1 MIIMKN
7 PTDEDVLKLLERRMK
22 TASEVEE
29 TVKEIIRRVKNEGDR
44 ALEEYLKRF
53 EKYPLSVKELLVSEE
68 EMAEA
73 SVEEDFIEAVKVV
86 IEDLKKFHQRQK
98 ETSFFFTT
106 DGGSFLGEMVVPLES
121 VGIYVPGGK
130 VPYFSTLL
138 MCAVPAIVAGVERI
152 VVTTPPDEKGKVSP
166 YILKVCEILGLKEI
180 YKMGGAHAIAALSYG
195 TETVKPVD
203 KIVGPGGVFVTLAK
217 KLVYGDVGIDSIA
230 GPSEITIIT
239 DGSVPLDFVA
249 ADFLSQAEHDENA
262 MSVVITTSKEVFE
275 KLPGV
280 IEEHLQS
287 LPEERRKT
295 AEISTSNFGIIVF
308 TDDLKRA
315 FEISNLIAPEHLEIL
330 VEKPFEVLSYVKNAG
345 SVFLGRY
352 TCESVGD
359 YGAGPNHVL
368 PTFRSA
374 RFSSGLRV
382 SDFTK
387 KIFVTHFSEEDFKK
401 KSVLYSRMARWE
413 GFEAHARA
421 VDVRRES
428 L

>member
-1 MIIMKN
+1 MILMKN
-7 PTDEDVLKLLERRMK
+7 PSDEDVLKLLERRMR
-22 TASEVEE
+22 TASKVEE
-29 TVKEIIRRVKNEGDR
+29 IVKEIVRRVRDEGDV

-68 EMAEA
+68 EIAEA
-73 SVEEDFIEAVKVV
+73 NVEEDFIETIRVV
-86 IEDLKKFHQRQK
+86 IEDLKEFHRRQK
-98 ETSFFFTT
+98 ESSFFFTT
-106 DGGSFLGEMVVPLES
+106 NGGSFLGEMVVPLES

-152 VVTTPPDEKGKVSP
+152 VVTTPPDENGKVSP
-166 YILKVCEILGLKEI
+166 YILKTCEMLGLREI

-203 KIVGPGGVFVTLAK
+203 KIVGPGGVFVMFAK

-230 GPSEITIIT
+230 GPSEITIIA
-239 DGSVPLDFVA
+239 DESSPLDFVA

-262 MSVVITTSKEVFE
+262 MSMVITTSKEVFE
-275 KLPGV
+275 KLPEV

-295 AEISTSNFGIIVF
+295 AEISTNNFGAIILAEN
-308 TDDLKRA
+308 LKRA

-330 VEKPFEVLSYVKNAG
+330 VENPFETLGYIKNAG
-345 SVFLGRY
+345 SVFLGKY

-387 KIFVTHFSEEDFKK
+387 KIFVTHFSEKDFRKK
-401 KSVLYSRMARWE
+401 GKLYSRMARWE

-421 VDVRRES
+421 VDVRRGR

>member
-1 MIIMKN
+1 MIIMRN
-7 PTDEDVLKLLERRMK
+7 PADEDVLKLLERRMK
-22 TASEVEE
+22 AASKVEE
-29 TVKEIIRRVKNEGDR
+29 AVKEIIKRVKSEGDR

-53 EKYPLSVKELLVSEE
+53 EKYPLSVKDLLVSEE
-68 EMAEA
+68 EIAQA
-73 SVEEDFIEAVKVV
+73 SVERDFIETVKVV
-86 IEDLKKFHQRQK
+86 IEDLKEFHQRQK

-152 VVTTPPDEKGKVSP
+152 VVTTPPDENGKVSP
-166 YILKVCEILGLKEI
+166 YILKVCEMLGLKEI

-195 TETVKPVD
+195 TETVRPVD

-275 KLPGV
+275 KLPEV
-280 IEEHLQS
+280 IEEHLRS
-287 LPEERRKT
+287 LPDERRKT
-295 AEISTSNFGIIVF
+295 AEISTSNFGTIILIEN
-308 TDDLKRA
+308 LKRA

-330 VEKPFEVLSYVKNAG
+330 VEKPFEVLGYVKNAG
-345 SVFLGRY
+345 SVFLGKY

-359 YGAGPNHVL
+359 YGVGPNHVL

-387 KIFVTHFSEEDFKK
+387 KIFITHFSEEDFKK
-401 KSVLYSRMARWE
+401 KGVLYSKMARWE

>member
-1 MIIMKN
+1 MIIMRN
-7 PTDEDVLKLLERRMK
+7 PTDEDILKLLERRMK
-22 TASEVEE
+22 AASEVEE
-29 TVKEIIRRVKNEGDR
+29 IVKEIIKRVKNEGDR

-53 EKYPLSVKELLVSEE
+53 EKYPLSVRELLVSEE
-68 EMAEA
+68 EMAEV
-73 SVEEDFIEAVKVV
+73 SVEKDFIETVKIV
-86 IEDLKKFHQRQK
+86 IEDLKEFHQRQK

-239 DGSVPLDFVA
+239 DGSIPLDFVA

>member
-1 MIIMKN
+1 MIIMRN
-7 PTDEDVLKLLERRMK
+7 PTDEDILKLLERRMK
-22 TASEVEE
+22 AASEVEE
-29 TVKEIIRRVKNEGDR
+29 IVKEIIRRVKNEGDR

>member
-1 MIIMKN
+1 MIIMRN
-7 PTDEDVLKLLERRMK
+7 PTDEDILKLLERRMK
-22 TASEVEE
+22 AASEVEE
-29 TVKEIIRRVKNEGDR
+29 IVKEIIKRVKNEGDR

-53 EKYPLSVKELLVSEE
+53 EKYPLSVRELLVSEE
-68 EMAEA
+68 EMAEV
-73 SVEEDFIEAVKVV
+73 SVEKDFIETVKIV
-86 IEDLKKFHQRQK
+86 IEDLKEFHQRQK

>member
-1 MIIMKN
+1 MILMNN
-7 PTDEDVLKLLERRMK
+7 PGDKEVLRLLKQRME
-22 TASEVEE
+22 SVSQVEE
-29 TVKEIIRRVKNEGDR
+29 TVKEIIRRVKEEGDR
-44 ALEEYLKRF
+44 ALEEFLKRF
-53 EKYPLSVKELLVSEE
+53 EKHPVGIENLRVTEKEISEAQVEE
-68 EMAEA
+68 EF
-73 SVEEDFIEAVKVV
+73 VETIKIV
-86 IEDLKKFHQRQK
+86 IEDLKEFHRRQ
-98 ETSFFFTT
+98 EERSFFFTT
-106 DGGSFLGEMVVPLES
+106 KGGSFLGEMVVPLES

-152 VVTTPPDEKGKVSP
+152 AVTTPPNENGGISP
-166 YILKVCEILGLKEI
+166 YILKTCEILGLKEI
-180 YKMGGAHAIAALSYG
+180 YRMGGAHAVAALTYG

-217 KLVYGDVGIDSIA
+217 KHVYGDVGIDSIA
-230 GPSEITIIT
+230 GPSEIAIVT
-239 DGSVPLDFVA
+239 DGSADLDLIA

-275 KLPGV
+275 KLPQV
-280 IEEHLQS
+280 IERHLEA

-295 AEISTSNFGIIVF
+295 ARISTENFGTIIL
-308 TDDLKRA
+308 TDSLKRA
-315 FEISNLIAPEHLEIL
+315 FEISNLIAPEHLEVL
-330 VEKPFEVLSYVKNAG
+330 VENPFEPLGHIKNAG
-345 SVFLGRY
+345 SVFLGKY

-387 KIFVTHFSEEDFKK
+387 KIFITHLSEEDFRR
-401 KSVLYSRMARWE
+401 KSELYSKMARWE

-421 VDVRRES
+421 IDVRREK